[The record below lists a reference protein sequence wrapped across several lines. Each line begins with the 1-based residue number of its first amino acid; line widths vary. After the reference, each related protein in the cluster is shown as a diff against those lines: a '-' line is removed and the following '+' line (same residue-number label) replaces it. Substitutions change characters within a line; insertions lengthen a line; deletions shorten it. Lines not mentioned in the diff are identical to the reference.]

1 MYLVEQ
7 AQKRPWHLYKI
18 DTKTL
23 IYFILSSHIHACAGF
38 KLYCNSFIINR
49 DFLNQSANQLLIV
62 FRNVLLLF
70 GKELLHFADL
80 LFHTLTLCTR
90 YLSILL
96 CLSVV
101 SMVRFDLSHISHESS
116 LQILYHIQLDKS
128 TIS

>member
-1 MYLVEQ
+1 MNFVEQ

-38 KLYCNSFIINR
+38 ELHCNPLIIDR

-62 FRNVLLLF
+62 FRTVLLLF

-90 YLSILL
+90 YMGINHMPVYEGTNPPL
-96 CLSVV
+96 
-101 SMVRFDLSHISHESS
+101 
-116 LQILYHIQLDKS
+116 
-128 TIS
+128 

>member
-1 MYLVEQ
+1 MNFVEQ

-18 DTKTL
+18 DTKAL

-70 GKELLHFADL
+70 GKELLHFADS
-80 LFHTLTLCTR
+80 LFHPLTLCTR
-90 YLSILL
+90 YLGILL
-96 CLSVV
+96 CLTKAVNLIHYAV
-101 SMVRFDLSHISHESS
+101 IISFG
-116 LQILYHIQLDKS
+116 ICYF
-128 TIS
+128 